1 MTLLPRL
8 GMTTRWQRTEP
19 ARGEEYD
26 ARWEPLVEAGQNVH
40 GEADL
45 VEFLLAGNGGCTVL
59 DAGCG
64 TGRVAIELARRG
76 MTVTGVD
83 ADADMLATAR
93 AKAPL
98 DWQLADLAALDGAS
112 GGPFD
117 PDGAGGGPFDLVLLA
132 GNVMIFVE
140 PGTEGQVL
148 ANLAGLLRPGGML
161 VAGFSLQP
169 DLLSCARYDDLA
181 AAAGLHLMSRWATW
195 DRQPFAGGDYAV
207 SVHRRG
213 R

>member
-1 MTLLPRL
+1 LTLLPRL
-8 GMTTRWQRTEP
+8 GMATRWQRTVAP
-19 ARGEEYD
+19 RGAEYV
-26 ARWEPLVEAGQNVH
+26 ARWRVLAESGQNVH
-40 GEADL
+40 GDADL
-45 VEFLLAGNGGCTVL
+45 VEFLLAENGGCTVL

-76 MTVTGVD
+76 MTVTGID

-117 PDGAGGGPFDLVLLA
+117 LVLSA

-140 PGTEGQVL
+140 PGTEGGVL
-148 ANLAGLLRPGGML
+148 ANLAGLLRPGGVL

-207 SVHRRG
+207 SVHRLG

>member
-1 MTLLPRL
+1 MA
-8 GMTTRWQRTEP
+8 TRWQRTEP
-19 ARGEEYD
+19 PGGEEYD
-26 ARWEPLVEAGQNVH
+26 ARWEPLAEAGQNVH

-45 VEFLLAGNGGCTVL
+45 VEFLLAENGGCTVL

-76 MTVTGVD
+76 MTVTGID

-117 PDGAGGGPFDLVLLA
+117 LVLSA

-140 PGTEGQVL
+140 PGTEGGVL
-148 ANLAGLLRPGGML
+148 ANLAGLLRPGGVL

-207 SVHRRG
+207 SVHRLG

>member
-1 MTLLPRL
+1 MA
-8 GMTTRWQRTEP
+8 TRWQRTEP
-19 ARGEEYD
+19 PRGEEYD
-26 ARWEPLVEAGQNVH
+26 ARWEPLAEAGQNVH

-76 MTVTGVD
+76 ITVTGVD

-117 PDGAGGGPFDLVLLA
+117 LVLLA

-140 PGTEGQVL
+140 PGTEGGVL
-148 ANLAGLLRPGGML
+148 ANLAGLLRPGGVL

-207 SVHRRG
+207 SVHRLG

>member
-1 MTLLPRL
+1 M
-8 GMTTRWQRTEP
+8 
-19 ARGEEYD
+19 
-26 ARWEPLVEAGQNVH
+26 
-40 GEADL
+40 
-45 VEFLLAGNGGCTVL
+45 
-59 DAGCG
+59 
-64 TGRVAIELARRG
+64 
-76 MTVTGVD
+76 
-83 ADADMLATAR
+83 
-93 AKAPL
+93 
-98 DWQLADLAALDGAS
+98 
-112 GGPFD
+112 
-117 PDGAGGGPFDLVLLA
+117 LLA